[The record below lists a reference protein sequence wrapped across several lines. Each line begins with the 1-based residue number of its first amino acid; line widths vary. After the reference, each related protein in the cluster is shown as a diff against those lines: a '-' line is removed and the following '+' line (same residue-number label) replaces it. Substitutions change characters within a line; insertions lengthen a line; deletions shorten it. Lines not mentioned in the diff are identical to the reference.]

1 MKEKEV
7 KKSRKVSL
15 DLEDTNSE
23 VKKNGEVS
31 LDLEDTKSVVKYKEH
46 LRNLISVV
54 KLEAEYEELMAKKM
68 MMIVNQ
74 YRAADALNAYQSGVG
89 KNEVEKRDKVVKDE
103 VEKRDKVDKD
113 GK

>member
-7 KKSRKVSL
+7 KKSRKVSS
-15 DLEDTNSE
+15 DLEETKSE

-74 YRAADALNAYQSGVG
+74 YRAADALNAYQNGVG
-89 KNEVEKRDKVVKDE
+89 KNGVEKSDKVVKD
-103 VEKRDKVDKD
+103 

>member
-7 KKSRKVSL
+7 KKSRKVSS
-15 DLEDTNSE
+15 DLEDTKSE

-74 YRAADALNAYQSGVG
+74 YRAADALNTYQSGVG
-89 KNEVEKRDKVVKDE
+89 KNGVEKSDKVVKD
-103 VEKRDKVDKD
+103 

>member
-7 KKSRKVSL
+7 KKSRKVSS
-15 DLEDTNSE
+15 DLKDTKSE

-31 LDLEDTKSVVKYKEH
+31 LNLEDTKSVVKYKEH

-74 YRAADALNAYQSGVG
+74 YRAADALNTYQNGVG
-89 KNEVEKRDKVVKDE
+89 KNGVEKSDE
-103 VEKRDKVDKD
+103 DVKD

>member
-7 KKSRKVSL
+7 KKSK
-15 DLEDTNSE
+15 
-23 VKKNGEVS
+23 EVS
-31 LDLEDTKSVVKYKEH
+31 LDLEDTQSVVKYKEH

-68 MMIVNQ
+68 MMILNQ
-74 YRAADALNAYQSGVG
+74 YRAADALNTYQSGVG
-89 KNEVEKRDKVVKDE
+89 KNGVEKSDEVVKDGVEKSDKVVKD
-103 VEKRDKVDKD
+103 

>member
-7 KKSRKVSL
+7 KKSRKVFS
-15 DLEDTNSE
+15 DLKDTKSE

-31 LDLEDTKSVVKYKEH
+31 LDLEDTKNVVKYKEH
-46 LRNLISVV
+46 LRNLISIV

-74 YRAADALNAYQSGVG
+74 CRAADALNTYQNGVG
-89 KNEVEKRDKVVKDE
+89 KNGVEKSNEVVKD
-103 VEKRDKVDKD
+103 

>member
-7 KKSRKVSL
+7 KKSRKVSS
-15 DLEDTNSE
+15 DLEETKSE

-74 YRAADALNAYQSGVG
+74 YRAADALNTYQNGVG
-89 KNEVEKRDKVVKDE
+89 KNEVEKSDKVVKD
-103 VEKRDKVDKD
+103 

>member
-23 VKKNGEVS
+23 VKKNGEAS
-31 LDLEDTKSVVKYKEH
+31 LNLEDTKSVVKYKEH
-46 LRNLISVV
+46 LRNLISIV

-74 YRAADALNAYQSGVG
+74 YRAADALNTYQSGVG
-89 KNEVEKRDKVVKDE
+89 KNEVEKRDKADKNE
-103 VEKRDKVDKD
+103 VEKRNKVDKD

>member
-7 KKSRKVSL
+7 KKSR
-15 DLEDTNSE
+15 
-23 VKKNGEVS
+23 EVS

-46 LRNLISVV
+46 LRNLISIV

-89 KNEVEKRDKVVKDE
+89 KNEVEKRDEVVKGGVEKSNKVVKD
-103 VEKRDKVDKD
+103 

>member
-7 KKSRKVSL
+7 KKSMKEKGVKKSKGVSL
-15 DLEDTNSE
+15 DLEDPKSE

-31 LDLEDTKSVVKYKEH
+31 LNLEDTKSVVKYKEH
-46 LRNLISVV
+46 LRNLISIV

-74 YRAADALNAYQSGVG
+74 YRAADALNTYQSGVG
-89 KNEVEKRDKVVKDE
+89 KNGVEKSDEVVKD
-103 VEKRDKVDKD
+103 

>member
-15 DLEDTNSE
+15 DLEDIQ
-23 VKKNGEVS
+23 
-31 LDLEDTKSVVKYKEH
+31 SVVKYKEH

-68 MMIVNQ
+68 MMILNQ

-89 KNEVEKRDKVVKDE
+89 KNEVEKSDKVVKD
-103 VEKRDKVDKD
+103 DK
-113 GK
+113 

>member
-7 KKSRKVSL
+7 KKSK
-15 DLEDTNSE
+15 
-23 VKKNGEVS
+23 EVS
-31 LDLEDTKSVVKYKEH
+31 LDLKDTQSVVKYKEH

-68 MMIVNQ
+68 MMILNQ
-74 YRAADALNAYQSGVG
+74 YRAADALNTYQSGVG
-89 KNEVEKRDKVVKDE
+89 KNGVEKRDEADKNE

>member
-7 KKSRKVSL
+7 KKS
-15 DLEDTNSE
+15 
-23 VKKNGEVS
+23 GEVS
-31 LDLEDTKSVVKYKEH
+31 LDLEDTKNVVKYKEH

-74 YRAADALNAYQSGVG
+74 YRAAEALNTYQSGVS
-89 KNEVEKRDKVVKDE
+89 KNGVEKSDKVVKDG
-103 VEKRDKVDKD
+103 VEKSDKVVKD

>member
-7 KKSRKVSL
+7 KKSRKVSS
-15 DLEDTNSE
+15 DLKDTKSE

-31 LDLEDTKSVVKYKEH
+31 LNLEDTKNVVKYKEH
-46 LRNLISVV
+46 LRNLISIV

-74 YRAADALNAYQSGVG
+74 YRAADALNTYQNGVG
-89 KNEVEKRDKVVKDE
+89 KNGVEKSDE
-103 VEKRDKVDKD
+103 DVKD

>member
-7 KKSRKVSL
+7 KKSRKVSS
-15 DLEDTNSE
+15 DLKDTKSE
-23 VKKNGEVS
+23 VKKNGEAS
-31 LDLEDTKSVVKYKEH
+31 LNLEDTKSVVKYKEH
-46 LRNLISVV
+46 LRNLISIV

-74 YRAADALNAYQSGVG
+74 YRAADALNTYQNGVG
-89 KNEVEKRDKVVKDE
+89 KNGVEKSDE
-103 VEKRDKVDKD
+103 DVKD

>member
-7 KKSRKVSL
+7 KKSRKVSS
-15 DLEDTNSE
+15 DLKDTKSE

-31 LDLEDTKSVVKYKEH
+31 LDLEDTKNVVKYKEH
-46 LRNLISVV
+46 LRNLISIV

-74 YRAADALNAYQSGVG
+74 YRAADALNTYQNGVG
-89 KNEVEKRDKVVKDE
+89 KNGVEKSDE
-103 VEKRDKVDKD
+103 DVKD

>member
-1 MKEKEV
+1 MRFKTRNLPYSNSLCVMPEKNYAMKEKEV
-7 KKSRKVSL
+7 KKSK
-15 DLEDTNSE
+15 
-23 VKKNGEVS
+23 EVS

-68 MMIVNQ
+68 RMIVNQ

-89 KNEVEKRDKVVKDE
+89 KNEVEKSDKVVKD
-103 VEKRDKVDKD
+103 

>member
-7 KKSRKVSL
+7 KKSIK
-15 DLEDTNSE
+15 EKE
-23 VKKNGEVS
+23 VKKSKEVS
-31 LDLEDTKSVVKYKEH
+31 LDLEDTKSVAKYKEH

-74 YRAADALNAYQSGVG
+74 YRAADALNTYQSGVS
-89 KNEVEKRDKVVKDE
+89 KNGVEKSDE
-103 VEKRDKVDKD
+103 DVKD

>member
-7 KKSRKVSL
+7 KKSRKVSS
-15 DLEDTNSE
+15 DLEETKSE

-74 YRAADALNAYQSGVG
+74 YRAADALNAYQKGVG
-89 KNEVEKRDKVVKDE
+89 KNEVEKSDKVVKD
-103 VEKRDKVDKD
+103 

>member
-1 MKEKEV
+1 MPEKNYAMKEKEV
-7 KKSRKVSL
+7 KKSK
-15 DLEDTNSE
+15 
-23 VKKNGEVS
+23 EVS

-68 MMIVNQ
+68 RMIVNQ

-89 KNEVEKRDKVVKDE
+89 KNEVEKSDKVVKD
-103 VEKRDKVDKD
+103 

>member
-7 KKSRKVSL
+7 KKSMK
-15 DLEDTNSE
+15 EKE
-23 VKKNGEVS
+23 VKKSKEVS

-46 LRNLISVV
+46 LRNLISIV

-89 KNEVEKRDKVVKDE
+89 KNEVEKRDKADKNE